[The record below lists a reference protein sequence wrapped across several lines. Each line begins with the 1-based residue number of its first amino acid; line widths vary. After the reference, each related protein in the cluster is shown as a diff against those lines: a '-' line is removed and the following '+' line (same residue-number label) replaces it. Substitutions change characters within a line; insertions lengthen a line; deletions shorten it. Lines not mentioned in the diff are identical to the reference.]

1 MERAR
6 PRASPRLVWPVRSG
20 GSRAALEIRRR
31 WRRHNGAL
39 STRPTEARPPGPR
52 CECADIDAPVICK
65 GGRIYDNA
73 CVAAR
78 FQATG
83 CVPYGG

>member
-1 MERAR
+1 M
-6 PRASPRLVWPVRSG
+6 SKIVRFAVSIAVG
-20 GSRAALEIRRR
+20 LAAMAAVV
-31 WRRHNGAL
+31 AL
-39 STRPTEARPPGPR
+39 STRPTEAARPPGPR

-65 GGRIYDNA
+65 GGKVYYNA
-73 CVAAR
+73 CVAAC

>member
-1 MERAR
+1 MSKINRFAVSI
-6 PRASPRLVWPVRSG
+6 AVGL
-20 GSRAALEIRRR
+20 AAIAAVV
-31 WRRHNGAL
+31 AL

-65 GGRIYDNA
+65 GGKIYYNM
-73 CVAAR
+73 CVASC

>member
-1 MERAR
+1 MTKSYRIV
-6 PRASPRLVWPVRSG
+6 LGIVVG
-20 GSRAALEIRRR
+20 IAAVV
-31 WRRHNGAL
+31 AMVSL

-65 GGRIYDNA
+65 GGHIYYNA
-73 CVAAR
+73 CVAAC
-78 FQATG
+78 FGATG

>member
-1 MERAR
+1 MSKSYRILL
-6 PRASPRLVWPVRSG
+6 SVVVSI
-20 GSRAALEIRRR
+20 AAVV
-31 WRRHNGAL
+31 AMVSL

-65 GGRIYDNA
+65 GGHVYYNA
-73 CVAAR
+73 CVAACLG
-78 FQATG
+78 ATN

>member
-1 MERAR
+1 MSKISRIAICVALFIAAIGGALVLSAR
-6 PRASPRLVWPVRSG
+6 PTQA
-20 GSRAALEIRRR
+20 
-31 WRRHNGAL
+31 
-39 STRPTEARPPGPR
+39 ARPPGPR

-65 GGRIYDNA
+65 GGKVYPNP
-73 CVAAR
+73 CVASC

>member
-1 MERAR
+1 M
-6 PRASPRLVWPVRSG
+6 SKI
-20 GSRAALEIRRR
+20 SRVAVSIAVGVAAIAAVA
-31 WRRHNGAL
+31 AL

-65 GGRIYDNA
+65 GGRIYYNA
-73 CVAAR
+73 CVAACLG
-78 FQATG
+78 ATG